1 MKNIIKTKKME
12 TKNKS
17 SIDRIYI
24 EGKEL
29 LQTQFNIGCKYAYE
43 IDFETKKV
51 VIKSSDD
58 LNSNRLVKMSKK
70 IRRKISKDGSID
82 EKVRPLMDIR
92 HPDIKRVFNGVTKCV
107 VRVYD
112 DKIIVTPKKE
122 INQSS
127 SSKGT
132 LSKVLNLF
140 SKKKIHEEVS
150 YYISREHLNV
160 FLKKASGLDTN
171 CEQLSMFD
179 LGYSVSIDSNSQS
192 NYNNIRTSIDETKN
206 INSAVNAVKT
216 IKTILKDY
224 KYFELFAGSGIGGM
238 AFDEYGCSNVGYSE
252 IDKHAIQNYE
262 ANFPNRVNFGD
273 IKNIE
278 INNLPD
284 FDFLIG
290 GSPCQD
296 ISIMRKVWTED
307 KQTEGLKGS
316 ESMLFFEYIRILN
329 SKLPKWFIFENVQNL
344 LKSNNGEDF
353 KTVRELFGNHYNI
366 KWEVMNTADY
376 GIPQTRRRLFIVGQR
391 KDLGDFDFIF
401 PKKQPLTVSAQSFL
415 EKNVADKYFLSEKM
429 RDYVMSEGTGN
440 FKQKPEINLKVARP
454 LTASMHKN
462 HRAGTDNY
470 YSEDRVIPGK
480 TNIRR
485 LTPREAARLQGL
497 DDSYK
502 IVVSDTQAYKL
513 MGNAMSL
520 NVVRFI
526 VRKLALYIKR
536 VFGLNTFCVSC

>member
-82 EKVRPLMDIR
+82 EKVIPLMDIR
-92 HPDIKRVFNGVTKCV
+92 HPDIKRVFNGVAKCV

-150 YYISREHLNV
+150 YSISKEHLNV

-192 NYNNIRTSIDETKN
+192 NYLS
-206 INSAVNAVKT
+206 
-216 IKTILKDY
+216 
-224 KYFELFAGSGIGGM
+224 
-238 AFDEYGCSNVGYSE
+238 
-252 IDKHAIQNYE
+252 
-262 ANFPNRVNFGD
+262 
-273 IKNIE
+273 
-278 INNLPD
+278 
-284 FDFLIG
+284 LIH
-290 GSPCQD
+290 
-296 ISIMRKVWTED
+296 I
-307 KQTEGLKGS
+307 
-316 ESMLFFEYIRILN
+316 
-329 SKLPKWFIFENVQNL
+329 
-344 LKSNNGEDF
+344 
-353 KTVRELFGNHYNI
+353 
-366 KWEVMNTADY
+366 
-376 GIPQTRRRLFIVGQR
+376 
-391 KDLGDFDFIF
+391 
-401 PKKQPLTVSAQSFL
+401 
-415 EKNVADKYFLSEKM
+415 
-429 RDYVMSEGTGN
+429 
-440 FKQKPEINLKVARP
+440 
-454 LTASMHKN
+454 
-462 HRAGTDNY
+462 
-470 YSEDRVIPGK
+470 
-480 TNIRR
+480 
-485 LTPREAARLQGL
+485 
-497 DDSYK
+497 
-502 IVVSDTQAYKL
+502 
-513 MGNAMSL
+513 
-520 NVVRFI
+520 
-526 VRKLALYIKR
+526 
-536 VFGLNTFCVSC
+536 